1 MIKLKDLI
9 TEGTISKD
17 VDRAAKKVGIKF
29 KKRTRVVTTNKYS
42 NPSGDMKKFSKDN
55 EKVKMDSWMD
65 KNPKDMKNQVNNL
78 VKMLKGKYKLVKSDT
93 YASGGSFIFS
103 KRNKDPRS
111 VFSISYA
118 KSMAGPYISYDGV
131 YGE

>member
-1 MIKLKDLI
+1 MLKLKDLI
-9 TEGTISKD
+9 TEGKISND

-42 NPSGDMKKFSKDN
+42 NPSGNMKKFGKDH

-111 VFSISYA
+111 VFSISKLY
-118 KSMAGPYISYDGV
+118 
-131 YGE
+131 

>member
-1 MIKLKDLI
+1 MLKLKDLI
-9 TEGTISKD
+9 TEGKISND

-42 NPSGDMKKFSKDN
+42 NPSGNMKKFGKDH

-65 KNPKDMKNQVNNL
+65 KNPKDMKNQVNQL
-78 VKMLKGKYKLVKSDT
+78 VKMLKRKYKLVKHGKYSSG
-93 YASGGSFIFS
+93 ASFMFIN
-103 KRNKDPRS
+103 KKKDPKS
-111 VFSISYA
+111 QFSISYA
-118 KSMAGPYISYDGV
+118 KSIAGPYIAYDGV